1 MTRFL
6 PNAPTATSALVMF
19 TVGMVAIWVVT
30 ASIVPVV
37 LWLIGMTAVLLR
49 WLMGRPRQNVHIY
62 GPGGKEWVVKAST
75 AERRIRDGWSYQPL
89 PPEL

>member
-1 MTRFL
+1 
-6 PNAPTATSALVMF
+6 
-19 TVGMVAIWVVT
+19 
-30 ASIVPVV
+30 
-37 LWLIGMTAVLLR
+37 MTAVLLR

-75 AERRIRDGWSYQPL
+75 AERRIRDGWSYEPL